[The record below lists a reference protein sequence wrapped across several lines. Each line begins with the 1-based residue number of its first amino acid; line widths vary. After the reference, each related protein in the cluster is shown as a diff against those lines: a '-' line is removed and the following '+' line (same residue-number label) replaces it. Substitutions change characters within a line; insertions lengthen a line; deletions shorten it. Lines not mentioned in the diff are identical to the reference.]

1 MEDRRVDDV
10 APGQLAVGDW
20 FAVVVFGRVAIA
32 AGDDAL
38 HQIGAAFQRRLR
50 THGQCRETQDSQ

>member
-1 MEDRRVDDV
+1 VEDRRVDYE
-10 APGQLAVGDW
+10 APGELAIGDW
-20 FAVVVFGRVAIA
+20 FAVAVFGRVAIA

-50 THGQCRETQDSQ
+50 THVQCRET